1 MCCSTSLRGRC
12 WLESSVNDGRA
23 PTEFRQSLEWIEQ
36 KPQGTERKMIEINNE
51 LIKQVL
57 GIETDQEIHCESLGL
72 IIDHEKQNM
81 LSFLDDQ
88 KFVADLNSNPNISA
102 IFVSEKLSSS
112 VTSTRIKKIICDDPR
127 YHYYTL
133 FNYLNRQNYK
143 ERDTQIHPTAK
154 IGSSASVATHNVKI
168 GESVVIEPNAVIF
181 PDVIIGNNSIVRAG
195 AILGSQGFEYKRTT
209 RGILSVFHD
218 GQVIIGENVT
228 IGAYNIIDKGFS
240 GRSTNV
246 SDFTKCNSFVFIGH
260 CAQIGK
266 RCLIGVGAII
276 TGSSTVEDDVWI
288 GPSATISN
296 QVKVGSG
303 ARVTMGSVVT
313 QNVEPGSHVTGNFAI
328 DHGRF
333 INFIKSI
340 R

>member
-1 MCCSTSLRGRC
+1 
-12 WLESSVNDGRA
+12 
-23 PTEFRQSLEWIEQ
+23 
-36 KPQGTERKMIEINNE
+36 MIEINNQ

-57 GIETDQEIHCESLGL
+57 GIETDEEIHCESLGL
-72 IIDHEKQNM
+72 IIDHEKQNI

-88 KFVADLNSNPNISA
+88 TFVADLNSSHNVSA
-102 IFVSEKLSSS
+102 IFVSKKLSSKITLAH
-112 VTSTRIKKIICDDPR
+112 VKKIICDDPR
-127 YHYYTL
+127 YYFYTL
-133 FNYLNRQNYK
+133 LNYLNKQNYK

-154 IGSSASVATHNVKI
+154 VDSSASVATHNVEI
-168 GESVVIEPNAVIF
+168 GENVIIEPNAVIF
-181 PDVIIGNNSIVRAG
+181 PDVVIGNNSIVRAG
-195 AILGSQGFEYKRTT
+195 AILGSQGFEHKRTT
-209 RGILSVFHD
+209 KGILSVFHD

-228 IGAYNIIDKGFS
+228 IGANNIIDKGFS
-240 GRSTNV
+240 DRNTKVGN
-246 SDFTKCNSFVFIGH
+246 FTKCNSFVFIGH
-260 CAQIGK
+260 RAQIGK

-296 QVKVGSG
+296 QVKVGRG

-313 QNVEPGSHVTGNFAI
+313 QSVKSGAHVTGNFAI

-333 INFIKSI
+333 INFIKSV

>member
-1 MCCSTSLRGRC
+1 MS
-12 WLESSVNDGRA
+12 
-23 PTEFRQSLEWIEQ
+23 
-36 KPQGTERKMIEINNE
+36 EINNQ

-57 GIETDQEIHCESLGL
+57 GIETDQEIRCDSVGL

-88 KFVADLNSNPNISA
+88 KFLADLKSSPNISA
-102 IFVSEKLSSS
+102 ILVSKKLSSE
-112 VTSTRIKKIICDDPR
+112 VTSAHIKKIICDDPR

-133 FNYLNRQNYK
+133 TNYLSRQNYK
-143 ERDTQIHPTAK
+143 ERDAQIHPTAK
-154 IGSSASVATHNVKI
+154 IAPSASVATHNVKI
-168 GESVVIEPNAVIF
+168 GQNVVIEPNAVIL

-195 AILGSQGFEYKRTT
+195 SILGSEGFEHKRTT
-209 RGILSVFHD
+209 KGILSVFHD
-218 GQVIIGENVT
+218 GKVIIGENVT
-228 IGAYNIIDKGFS
+228 IGANNIIDKGFS
-240 GRSTNV
+240 DRSTKV
-246 SDFTKCNSFVFIGH
+246 GDFTKCNSFAFIGH

-313 QNVEPGSHVTGNFAI
+313 QNVEPGRHVTGNFAV
-328 DHGRF
+328 DHSNF
-333 INFIKSI
+333 IEFIKSI

>member
-1 MCCSTSLRGRC
+1 M
-12 WLESSVNDGRA
+12 V
-23 PTEFRQSLEWIEQ
+23 
-36 KPQGTERKMIEINNE
+36 EINNQ

-57 GIETDQEIHCESLGL
+57 GIETGHEICCESLGL

-88 KFVADLNSNPNISA
+88 EFVADLNSSPNISA
-102 IFVSEKLSSS
+102 IFVSKKLSSK
-112 VTSTRIKKIICDDPR
+112 VTSAHIKKIICDDPR

-133 FNYLNRQNYK
+133 FNHVNRQNYK

-154 IGSSASVATHNVKI
+154 IDSSASVAPHNVKI
-168 GESVVIEPNAVIF
+168 GENVVIEPNAVIF

-209 RGILSVFHD
+209 RGILTVFHD
-218 GQVIIGENVT
+218 GKAIIGENVT
-228 IGAYNIIDKGFS
+228 IGANNIIDKGFS
-240 GRSTNV
+240 DRSTKV
-246 SDFTKCNSFVFIGH
+246 GDFTKCNSFVFIGH

-313 QNVEPGSHVTGNFAI
+313 QSVEPGRHVTGNFAI
-328 DHGRF
+328 DHTNF
-333 INFIKSI
+333 IKFIKSI